1 MRNHHNF
8 RLAPPRPTRLATPL
22 FNHNQNPIST
32 QENSPRITWTTSP
45 VVPRDLLV
53 HQETNMFFGWHLSC
67 SNSPSC
73 AYLSAVQIVDTSIDP
88 PEKSN
93 LN

>member
-1 MRNHHNF
+1 M
-8 RLAPPRPTRLATPL
+8 
-22 FNHNQNPIST
+22 
-32 QENSPRITWTTSP
+32 TSP

-53 HQETNMFFGWHLSC
+53 HQGTNTFFGWHLSC
-67 SNSPSC
+67 SNSPSST
-73 AYLSAVQIVDTSIDP
+73 YLSAVQIVDTSIDP